1 MGPAEKAPRYEA
13 FVSDVLQRDLWRV
26 QQQREEVYE
35 KITQHMWLKTVIERL
50 QEGDGRA
57 VQTQVDLGYN
67 FFVNADVPDTSRI
80 FVALG
85 YGFFAELTLTE
96 ALRFVERKTKLL
108 IELSESLT
116 KDSAKIKANIRMVL
130 EAYGN
135 FKGSRT
141 CLRTPEETSPSRT
154 PLPGDSTPPSGPGL
168 GSFPPPPQLT
178 AELRR
183 QLPTGGGAGD
193 PHPFPAVFTCPMG
206 TRIPGFSP
214 VLFPPS
220 QLPYCC
226 LSFPCCPWLQCPV
239 ISFEL

>member
-1 MGPAEKAPRYEA
+1 MGRPARPEKAPRYEA

-50 QEGDGRA
+50 QEVGGRA

-130 EAYGN
+130 EG
-135 FKGSRT
+135 
-141 CLRTPEETSPSRT
+141 LRELQGFQDLPEDP
-154 PLPGDSTPPSGPGL
+154 
-168 GSFPPPPQLT
+168 
-178 AELRR
+178 RR
-183 QLPTGGGAGD
+183 DIAL
-193 PHPFPAVFTCPMG
+193 
-206 TRIPGFSP
+206 
-214 VLFPPS
+214 
-220 QLPYCC
+220 
-226 LSFPCCPWLQCPV
+226 
-239 ISFEL
+239 